1 MKVQITQCKL
11 GYGGTKE
18 EMQRLMKDAEKIT
31 GKKYDLSN
39 FADITEAIHVIQ
51 TEMGIT
57 GTTAKE
63 AATTIQGSALAMKA
77 VWSNFITGMADEN
90 ADFDQ
95 LLDNLVDSVKTFMK
109 NLIPRIKKMLPRL
122 VRGLT
127 EIAKI
132 IGKELPGILDDIVP
146 ALIDGAVSLMGS
158 MYDVFMENL
167 STFRNI
173 GLQIIRYIYKG
184 LTGKEMSGEMFATL
198 ESKANQAYEA
208 IKNIVSGVIDFGR
221 ELMEKVGPALLW
233 IADLALDAFTWIG
246 DNIKWLL
253 PVLSS
258 LLGAM
263 LAFKAVKKVKGIV
276 SGFMGLFSKGNGKG
290 GAADALTGGA
300 GGQGGG
306 LFSSFANIKPTTILK
321 GMLNLTIVIGG
332 LMLLGAAV
340 AKAAPYIAKLSDG
353 KSLAEVLAICSAVG
367 AVGAGMTKLASM
379 VGDIPVSTV
388 AKGLANI
395 AIIMAG
401 LSLLCIVLG
410 FVAKIDFDYAA
421 MLKLLGIIA
430 ITGLIGSALAGL
442 AGLIGA
448 IPIPTVLTG
457 LANIALALG
466 GFTAIVEAFGLL
478 TAIPGFTEFLEKGG
492 EVLTQ
497 ICGIVGEMAGSIVGG
512 IAEGITNS
520 LPTVGANI
528 AAFAEAIA
536 PAMEKFSGMNFDGI
550 SSFASAFGTLVLA
563 LTGEKIASW
572 FTGGIDYAQL
582 GTDLTALTT
591 NGAGFFEAVQNIPEA
606 AFTAATNLFQCLN
619 GIGLLPNS
627 GGVVQWFTGEV
638 DYAGI
643 ATGLNT
649 LAGTTGFF
657 TAVQAI
663 PEAAFTAATNLFN
676 CLSGIGSLPNSGGIA
691 QWFTGTV
698 DYQSIADGVAILGGE
713 AMIGAL
719 TAITAIP
726 AEAYSSLTA
735 LFDAL
740 AGIKQMPSEGGIF
753 GWFTGDKSTSLSNVA
768 GQLPGVAE
776 NIASFFTNLGGRTDF
791 SPITNLF
798 DTLSSVKIDSDAADK
813 GFLGLGSSEM
823 EKMGSG
829 LSAFAT
835 NAKGFFDA
843 INDFDVQKMKDFF
856 DELATVGTLPDAL
869 ATLDTTVG
877 TSLGNLITTVE
888 TKMGEIKTAV
898 ETGMTNVISALSES
912 ISSFYDAGA
921 NLMQG
926 LNNGM
931 LSKQSTLLTTARS
944 MATAISK
951 TIASAMKI
959 NSPSKVTIKQG
970 QYVGE
975 GYALGITQTIP
986 EVQTAANQMSAVSVP
1001 YYNSYSPENS
1011 SSVYN
1016 TSTDTDN
1023 TTISPTFNLTI
1034 TGSQDDRALARKV
1047 KEYVSDAIRETFASM
1062 DRKVGN
1068 LREA

>member
-1 MKVQITQCKL
+1 MKRLISDAANMTDVQAELGITVDKNSMSFSNIVNAISV
-11 GYGGTKE
+11 
-18 EMQRLMKDAEKIT
+18 MQK
-31 GKKYDLSN
+31 S
-39 FADITEAIHVIQ
+39 
-51 TEMGIT
+51 MGIA
-57 GTTAKE
+57 GTTAEE

-77 VWSNFITGMADEN
+77 AWSNFITGMADEN

-132 IGKELPGILDDIVP
+132 IGKELPGILDDIAP

-184 LTGKEMSGEMFATL
+184 LTGKEMSGEMFGAL
-198 ESKANQAYEA
+198 EKKANQAYEA

-221 ELMEKVGPALLW
+221 ELIEKVGPALLW

-276 SGFMGLFSKGNGKG
+276 SGFMGLFSKGGAG

-306 LFSSFANIKPTTILK
+306 LFSSFANMKPTTILK

-340 AKAAPYIAKLSDG
+340 AKAAPYIAELSDG
-353 KSLAEVLAICSAVG
+353 KSLMEVLAICSAVG

-379 VGDIPVSTV
+379 VGGIPVSTV

-401 LSLLCIVLG
+401 LSLLCIVLNL
-410 FVAKIDFDYAA
+410 VTKIDFDYAG

-448 IPIPTVLTG
+448 IPIPVVLTG

-466 GFTAIVEAFGLL
+466 GFTAIVVAFGAL
-478 TAIPGFTEFLEKGG
+478 TEIPGFTEFLSKGG
-492 EVLTQ
+492 EVLTE
-497 ICGIVGEMAGSIVGG
+497 ICRIVGEMAGSIIGG
-512 IAEGITNS
+512 IGEGITNS
-520 LPTVGANI
+520 LPAIGENI
-528 AAFAEAIA
+528 SAFADSIA

-572 FTGGIDYAQL
+572 FTGGIDYAKI

-740 AGIKQMPSEGGIF
+740 AGIKQMPKEGGIF
-753 GWFTGDKSTSLSNVA
+753 GWFSGDNSTGLTNVSS
-768 GQLPGVAE
+768 QLPTVAE
-776 NIASFFTNLGGRTDF
+776 NIASFFTNLGGITDF
-791 SPITNLF
+791 TPISNLF
-798 DTLSSVKIDSDAADK
+798 NTLSGIKIDTDAAKK
-813 GFLGLGSSEM
+813 GFWSGVSAIGGMGTELSS
-823 EKMGSG
+823 
-829 LSAFAT
+829 FAT
-835 NAKGFFDA
+835 NAAGFFTA

-931 LSKQSTLLTTARS
+931 LSKQSTLLATARS

-1011 SSVYN
+1011 TAVYN
-1016 TSTDTDN
+1016 TGGDTDN

-1034 TGSQDDRALARKV
+1034 TGSQDDRALARRV

>member
-63 AATTIQGSALAMKA
+63 ASTTIQGSALAMKA
-77 VWSNFITGMADEN
+77 AWSNFITGMADEN

-132 IGKELPGILDDIVP
+132 IGKELPGILDDIAP

-221 ELMEKVGPALLW
+221 ELMETVGPALLW

-276 SGFMGLFSKGNGKG
+276 SGFMGLFGKG
-290 GAADALTGGA
+290 GAGGAANALTGG

-306 LFSSFANIKPTTILK
+306 LFSGFANMKPTTILK

-340 AKAAPYIAKLSDG
+340 AKAAPYIAELSDG

-379 VGDIPVSTV
+379 VGGIPVSTV

-401 LSLLCIVLG
+401 LSLLCIVLNL
-410 FVAKIDFDYAA
+410 VTKIDFDYAG

-448 IPIPTVLTG
+448 IPIPAVLTG

-478 TAIPGFTEFLEKGG
+478 TAIPGFTEFLSKGG
-492 EVLTQ
+492 EVLTE
-497 ICGIVGEMAGSIVGG
+497 ICGIIGEMAGSIIGG
-512 IAEGITNS
+512 IGEGITNS
-520 LPTVGANI
+520 LPAIGENI
-528 AAFAEAIA
+528 SAFADSIA

-572 FTGGIDYAQL
+572 FTGGIDYAKI

-713 AMIGAL
+713 SMIAAL

-740 AGIKQMPSEGGIF
+740 AGIKQMPKEGGIF
-753 GWFTGDKSTSLSNVA
+753 GWFTGDSSSGLTNVSS
-768 GQLPGVAE
+768 QLPTVAE

-798 DTLSSVKIDSDAADK
+798 ETLSSVKIDSDAADK

-823 EKMGSG
+823 ETMGSG

-835 NAKGFFDA
+835 KAKGFFDA

-856 DELATVGTLPDAL
+856 AELATVGELPDAL
-869 ATLDTTVG
+869 SSLDTDIG
-877 TSLGNLITTVE
+877 TQLSNLVTTVE

-931 LSKQSTLLTTARS
+931 LSKQSTLLTTARN

-1034 TGSQDDRALARKV
+1034 TGSQDDRALARRV

>member
-1 MKVQITQCKL
+1 
-11 GYGGTKE
+11 
-18 EMQRLMKDAEKIT
+18 MQRLMKDAEKIT

-57 GTTAKE
+57 GATAEE

-77 VWSNFITGMADEN
+77 AWSNFITGMADEN

-132 IGKELPGILDDIVP
+132 IGKELPGILDDIAP

-276 SGFMGLFSKGNGKG
+276 SGFMGLFGKGKG
-290 GAADALTGGA
+290 GAADALTGG

-306 LFSSFANIKPTTILK
+306 LFSGFANMKPTTILK

-379 VGDIPVSTV
+379 VGGIPVSTV

-448 IPIPTVLTG
+448 IPIPAVLTG

-492 EVLTQ
+492 EVLTE
-497 ICGIVGEMAGSIVGG
+497 ICGIIGEMAGSIIGG
-512 IAEGITNS
+512 IGEGITNS
-520 LPTVGANI
+520 LPAIGENI
-528 AAFAEAIA
+528 SAFADSIA
-536 PAMEKFSGMNFDGI
+536 PAMEKFSGMNFEGI

-572 FTGGIDYAQL
+572 FTGGIDYAKI

-713 AMIGAL
+713 SMIAAL

-823 EKMGSG
+823 ETMGSG

-835 NAKGFFDA
+835 KAKGFFDA

-921 NLMQG
+921 DLMQG

-931 LSKQSTLLTTARS
+931 LSKQSTLLATARS

-1011 SSVYN
+1011 TAVYN
-1016 TSTDTDN
+1016 TGGDTDN

>member
-1 MKVQITQCKL
+1 M
-11 GYGGTKE
+11 YGGTKE

-57 GTTAKE
+57 NATADE

-77 VWSNFITGMADEN
+77 AWSNFITGMADEN

-132 IGKELPGILDDIVP
+132 IGKELPGILDDIAP

-167 STFRNI
+167 STFRKI
-173 GLQIIRYIYKG
+173 GMQIIRYIYKG

-221 ELMEKVGPALLW
+221 ELMETVGPALLW

-276 SGFMGLFSKGNGKG
+276 SGFMGLFGKG
-290 GAADALTGGA
+290 GAGGAANALTGG

-306 LFSSFANIKPTTILK
+306 LFSGFANMKPTTILK

-340 AKAAPYIAKLSDG
+340 AKAAPYIAELSDG

-379 VGDIPVSTV
+379 VGGIPVSTV

-448 IPIPTVLTG
+448 IPIPAVLTG

-492 EVLTQ
+492 EVLTE
-497 ICGIVGEMAGSIVGG
+497 ICGIIGEMAGSIIGG
-512 IAEGITNS
+512 IGEGITNS
-520 LPTVGANI
+520 LPAIGENI
-528 AAFAEAIA
+528 SAFADSIA
-536 PAMEKFSGMNFDGI
+536 PAMEKFSGMNFEGI

-572 FTGGIDYAQL
+572 FTGGIDYAKI

-719 TAITAIP
+719 TAITSIP

-740 AGIKQMPSEGGIF
+740 AGIKQMPKEGGIF
-753 GWFTGDKSTSLSNVA
+753 GWFSGDNSTGLTNVSS
-768 GQLPGVAE
+768 QLPTVAE
-776 NIASFFTNLGGRTDF
+776 NIASFFTNLGGITDF
-791 SPITNLF
+791 TPISNLF
-798 DTLSSVKIDSDAADK
+798 NTLSGIKIDTDAAKK
-813 GFLGLGSSEM
+813 GFWSGVSAIGGMGTELSS
-823 EKMGSG
+823 
-829 LSAFAT
+829 FAT
-835 NAKGFFDA
+835 NAAGFFTA

-921 NLMQG
+921 DLMQG

-931 LSKQSTLLTTARS
+931 LSKQSTLLATARS

-1011 SSVYN
+1011 TAVYN
-1016 TSTDTDN
+1016 TGGDTDN

-1034 TGSQDDRALARKV
+1034 TGSQDDRALARRV

>member
-51 TEMGIT
+51 TEMGIA
-57 GTTAKE
+57 GTTAEE

-77 VWSNFITGMADEN
+77 AWSNFITGMADEN

-167 STFRNI
+167 STFRKI

-536 PAMEKFSGMNFDGI
+536 PAMEKLSGMNFDGI

-649 LAGTTGFF
+649 LAGTTSFF

-921 NLMQG
+921 DLMQG

-931 LSKQSTLLTTARS
+931 LSKQSTLLATARS

-1011 SSVYN
+1011 TAVYN
-1016 TSTDTDN
+1016 TGGDTDN

-1034 TGSQDDRALARKV
+1034 TGSQDDRALARRV